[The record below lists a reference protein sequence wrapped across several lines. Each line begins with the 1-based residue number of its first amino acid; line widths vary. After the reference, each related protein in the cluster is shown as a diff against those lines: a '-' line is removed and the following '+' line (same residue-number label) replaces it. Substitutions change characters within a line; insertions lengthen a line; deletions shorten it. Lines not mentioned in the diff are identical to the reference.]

1 MDLLPMSSEHSF
13 ESPMGDEPGVAPARN
28 KRKKKRARPL
38 NGHRKTAESI
48 QQGSDEL
55 DTLCHHDPHT
65 MAIVRDVRE
74 WLRSRD
80 NIRTKAEDRQYAVPK
95 FIRIANQ

>member
-1 MDLLPMSSEHSF
+1 
-13 ESPMGDEPGVAPARN
+13 
-28 KRKKKRARPL
+28 
-38 NGHRKTAESI
+38 
-48 QQGSDEL
+48 
-55 DTLCHHDPHT
+55 